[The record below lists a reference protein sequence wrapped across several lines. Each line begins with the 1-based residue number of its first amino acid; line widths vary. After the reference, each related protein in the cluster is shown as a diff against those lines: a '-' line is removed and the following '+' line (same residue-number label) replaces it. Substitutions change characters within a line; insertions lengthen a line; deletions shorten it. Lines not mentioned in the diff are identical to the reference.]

1 MPDRWAAA
9 GCAVGVGALCAVGA
23 TAGHPVGIV
32 GTLLATGGMVGLG
45 LLMRSALRQWRLVRA
60 LRQASEPAELA
71 GTAVRLGALGDAAF
85 VAGIRNPAI
94 YCDERLLELLTPRQ
108 LDAVLLHERA
118 HQRASDPARL
128 ALLALVAPVVRRI
141 PSGRQWLVSTIA
153 RWEIEADRYA
163 LEHGASRADLAA
175 ALLAVPS
182 LSRTQVAGFPTAV
195 DLRLQ
200 VLLGEREVVP
210 IPRLVA
216 YGGRLAIGAVVG
228 AGACTWVLH
237 GSTAH
242 TLVLLCC

>member
-1 MPDRWAAA
+1 MRDRWAAA
-9 GCAVGVGALCAVGA
+9 GFAVGIGTLCAIGI

-32 GTLLATGGMVGLG
+32 GTLLATLGMVGLA
-45 LLMRSALRQWRLVRA
+45 LMARSAFRQGRLVRA
-60 LRQASEPAELA
+60 LRRASRPAELA
-71 GTAVRLGALGDAAF
+71 GTEVRLGALGDAAF
-85 VAGIRNPAI
+85 VAGIRHPAI

-153 RWEIEADRYA
+153 RYEIEADRYA
-163 LEHGASRADLAA
+163 LDHGASRADLAA
-175 ALLAVPS
+175 ALLVIPS

-200 VLLGEREVVP
+200 VLLGEREGVP
-210 IPRLVA
+210 TACLVA
-216 YGGRLAIGAVVG
+216 CGGRLLIGAVVG
-228 AGACTWVLH
+228 AAVCTWVLH
-237 GSTAH
+237 GSVAH
-242 TLVLLCC
+242 TLALICC